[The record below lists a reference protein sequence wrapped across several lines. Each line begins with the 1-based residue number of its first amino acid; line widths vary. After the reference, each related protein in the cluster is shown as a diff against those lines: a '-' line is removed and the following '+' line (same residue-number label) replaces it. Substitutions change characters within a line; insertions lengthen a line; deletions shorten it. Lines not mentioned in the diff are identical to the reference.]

1 MEHFLKLFVLSNTR
15 LWFDKGPLFMIPAPK
30 RRHLAKLPKKS
41 YKVAQGDLIGSE
53 VEVNGRMRPGGTIY
67 VDDKRLGIEAGHMG
81 ISIDSEPYRKFIKDQ
96 ILLLQNNN
104 HPNKAMQQRFS
115 HLKKND
121 QAFKILANDLNL
133 QGEAL
138 EDLVDMFIVDKKHKK
153 IDGKRTNVGLGGL
166 IFADYLRWVHIK
178 EDDNHFVI
186 MAKLTQEHD
195 ARGNVVLDE
204 DGKPKPLNDVY
215 MVKGDNILTM
225 GRAGPNLDRVRQTQK
240 REWSHL
246 LSGKNLARSLGM
258 SAVAYAAIGY
268 VWRANIMRE
277 TSPLSAST
285 DAVVENVANKMAEL
299 RGIRSQSIDTVEG
312 TFENGDPKVMPIVKW
327 STGFSDLS
335 GKIGGNE
342 STWDSVVIKFQN
354 KHPVK
359 VDDDGNTLFVKLDR
373 EGNKTYWKKSNN
385 GTESNCSEDEYNK
398 GHKISDN
405 SILGLGEALVGMI
418 SMGDRDKFGKQGQN
432 MGIMPLNPPQGQ
444 FTHQL
449 YGIDYGKSYES
460 DNTIVKTLR
469 DDFSFDNPSS
479 GREKL
484 VNYSI
489 MYDNPLRS
497 KMKGV
502 YMLAV
507 LRGRIDD
514 ARKEEIAKQ
523 YEASGDLLFAQ
534 KLRDYPSS
542 LEHELIE
549 KLAPNDPEKAA
560 AVKQALKKNGDLYLI
575 AVEQMR
581 YKELA
586 ADPNISSS
594 ARNKYLAFAKRLDT
608 VYKRALDNDHVV
620 LHKFEKRL
628 ELNPEHIDL
637 LEKFEKLTAKKA
649 YDGTPDGEV
658 KLNHLRVENEDRTE
672 WQIDLNEDGT
682 FNLVCQE
689 KNADNI
695 KSARAKLQRL
705 LDNPEI
711 SSDPVLAPLIRS
723 AVEGPSLKVENITK
737 DNLALMNQRI
747 TEKHAADIHGLKPL
761 IVFQPTPTVA
771 PERAPQQADRPS
783 PEQPKARRSAPLQFG
798 QQLGET
804 VEISQEH
811 AATASNSLDASVSS
825 LSTSMGSF
833 SDVGN
838 VESDEPDITGVR
850 ERLQDELVRTVESVE
865 VHHPSPQASEPKA
878 QQQQFQKIQQMMTA
892 HFSTKQIQQ
901 TRDNELKISNTDQP
915 DKQVTIT
922 YQGDKTSF
930 RQKGGAHKE
939 MAEAVDKLIKMD
951 EYKQNHRCV
960 IRAKN
965 EAAAEKLLKN
975 LHASGF
981 DINEISAIKIKDK
994 SMKSS
999 YVEEMLKRARD
1010 DTPKSKHKR
1019 AH

>member
-1 MEHFLKLFVLSNTR
+1 MGIVLSNTR
-15 LWFDKGPLFMIPAPK
+15 QWFDKVPLFMIPAPK

-81 ISIDSEPYRKFIKDQ
+81 ISIDSEPYRNFIKDQ
-96 ILLLQNNN
+96 ILLLQKNN
-104 HPNKAMQQRFS
+104 HPNQAMQKRFN
-115 HLKKND
+115 HQKKND
-121 QAFKILANDLNL
+121 QAFKILTNNMNL

-195 ARGNVVLDE
+195 AQGKVVLDN
-204 DGKPKPLNDVY
+204 DNKPKPLNDVY

-225 GRAGPNLDRVRQTQK
+225 GRAGPNLDRVRQTQR

-268 VWRANIMRE
+268 IWRANIMRE

-359 VDDDGNTLFVKLDR
+359 VDDDGNTLYVKVDR
-373 EGNKTYWKKSNN
+373 EGNKTYWKKRTN
-385 GTESNCSEDEYNK
+385 GTESNCSEDEYNE
-398 GHKISDN
+398 GYKISDN

-469 DDFSFDNPSS
+469 DDFSFDNPGS

-514 ARKEEIAKQ
+514 DRKEEIAKQ

-549 KLAPNDPEKAA
+549 KLAPNDPQKAA
-560 AVKQALKKNGDLYLI
+560 AVKKALRKNGDLYLI

-586 ADPNISSS
+586 NAPNISSS
-594 ARNKYLAFAKRLDT
+594 AREKYLAFAQRLDT
-608 VYKRALDNDHVV
+608 VYKRALENDHVV

-637 LEKFEKLTAKKA
+637 LEKFEKLTARKA

-658 KLNHLRVENEDRTE
+658 KLNYLRVENEDRTE

-689 KNADNI
+689 KNAENI
-695 KSARAKLQRL
+695 KAARKKLQRL
-705 LDNPEI
+705 LDSPGI
-711 SSDPVLAPLIRS
+711 SSDPALAPLIRS
-723 AVEGPSLKVENITK
+723 VVEGPALKIENITK
-737 DNLALMNQRI
+737 DNLALMNQDI
-747 TEKHAADIHGLKPL
+747 TEQHVADIHGLKPL
-761 IVFQPTPTVA
+761 IVLQANPTVA
-771 PERAPQQADRPS
+771 PERAAQQPDRTS
-783 PEQPKARRSAPLQFG
+783 PNQPGVSRTAPLQFG
-798 QQLGET
+798 QQLGEALNVST
-804 VEISQEH
+804 KPT
-811 AATASNSLDASVSS
+811 AASNSLDSSVSS
-825 LSTSMGSF
+825 LSTSMGSV
-833 SDVGN
+833 SEVGN
-838 VESDEPDITGVR
+838 VDSNEPDMTGAR
-850 ERLQDELVRTVESVE
+850 ERLQDELLRTVESIE
-865 VHHPSPQASEPKA
+865 VHHPATQASEPKA
-878 QQQQFQKIQQMMTA
+878 QQQQFQKIQQMLTA
-892 HFSTKQIQQ
+892 HFSSKEIQR
-901 TRDNELKISNTDQP
+901 TRNNELKISNTDQP

-922 YQGDKTSF
+922 YHGDKTSF
-930 RQKGGAHKE
+930 KQKGGAHKE
-939 MAEAVDKLIKMD
+939 MAAAVDKLIKMD

-960 IRAKN
+960 VRAKS

-975 LHASGF
+975 LHTSGF
-981 DINEISAIKIKDK
+981 DINEISAIVIKDK

-999 YVEEMLKRARD
+999 YVEEMLNRARD
-1010 DTPKSKHKR
+1010 ETSKSKHKR